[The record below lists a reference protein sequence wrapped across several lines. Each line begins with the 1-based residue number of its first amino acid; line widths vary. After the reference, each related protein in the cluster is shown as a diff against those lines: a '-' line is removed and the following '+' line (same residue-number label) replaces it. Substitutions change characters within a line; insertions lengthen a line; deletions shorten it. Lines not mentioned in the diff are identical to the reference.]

1 MTHHPDLSTKAG
13 RKAYKH
19 EMRMVAV
26 RPRRVGLALLGA
38 GMLLILLPLAGIHS
52 MLGWSPGFVGL
63 IVVALSMPFL
73 IAAAWLRGRYHRERL
88 GGGAPKPMA

>member
-1 MTHHPDLSTKAG
+1 MTRHPDLSTKAG

-19 EMRMVAV
+19 EMRMIAA

-52 MLGWSPGFVGL
+52 LFGWSPGFVGL
-63 IVVALSMPFL
+63 IAVALSTPFL
-73 IAAAWLRGRYHRERL
+73 IAAAWLRRRYLRGRL
-88 GGGAPKPMA
+88 SGGAP